1 MNKNFIIKLF
11 GWVFVILMKSY
22 ITWSESLE
30 TVIADANLY
39 TVKID
44 VSTEIPFIEDS
55 YYGSG
60 TGFLVDKKAGLILT
74 NKHVS
79 SQSPSLIDINFK
91 DEDYIEGSIA
101 YVDPIFDLA
110 LITIDPKL
118 IPDFAVNAPL
128 ACDQTPVQGES
139 VVAFGHPA
147 GQDFT
152 ASTGIISGQRF
163 ELSAQAEFIQT
174 DAAINPGNSGGPLI
188 SVKTNQIIGINTYG
202 IEAEGLNFALPS
214 EHFCQI
220 INLFKKGVNPS
231 PAELPFIF
239 ASNTD
244 RNLHLKV
251 SDYIYFGEN
260 NCQGGGSQDDE
271 NQPLSI
277 GDEIL
282 KINEQ
287 IVKNPS
293 DIYTL
298 LRGPVLDGPIE
309 FLIRRDGQEK
319 TITLEEP
326 FDRRSNILDRVGL
339 TFSGLMIST
348 DFSGTDRLE
357 NEAFYNYCQ
366 NLIIQV
372 VDTGPA
378 YGELYR
384 YDQIISIDGK
394 KFFQLN
400 SLHDYLQDKQKAEF
414 IVRREEYFDSTRY
427 IVDVTKVIE
436 IEDVKFLSF

>member
-1 MNKNFIIKLF
+1 MKFLFSFLLIIPIF
-11 GWVFVILMKSY
+11 GY
-22 ITWSESLE
+22 SETLE
-30 TVIADANLY
+30 KVIADANLY

-44 VSTEIPFIEDS
+44 VSTEMPFIEDS
-55 YYGSG
+55 WYGSG
-60 TGFLVDKKAGLILT
+60 TGFLVDKDSGLILT

-91 DEDYIEGSIA
+91 DEDYLEGTIA

-110 LITIDPKL
+110 LITIDPSL

-214 EHFCQI
+214 EHFCTI
-220 INLFKKGVNPS
+220 INLFKENIDPS
-231 PAELPFIF
+231 PAKLPFIF

-251 SDYIYFGEN
+251 SDYIAFGQN
-260 NCQGGGSQDDE
+260 NCQGGEEQE
-271 NQPLSI
+271 TVTKPLEI

-282 KINEQ
+282 SINQQE
-287 IVKNPS
+287 VKNPS
-293 DIYTL
+293 DIYSL
-298 LRGPVLDGPIE
+298 LRGPALDQSIE
-309 FLIRRDGQEK
+309 FLIRREDEEK
-319 TITLEEP
+319 TVILEEP
-326 FDRRSNILDRVGL
+326 FDRRSSILDRVGL
-339 TFSGLMIST
+339 KFSGLMVGT
-348 DFSGTDRLE
+348 DLSGTDRLE
-357 NEAFYNYCQ
+357 NEAFYNYCR
-366 NLIIQV
+366 NLTIQT

-384 YDQIISIDGK
+384 YDQIISVDGQK
-394 KFFQLN
+394 YFDLSK
-400 SLHDYLQDKQKAEF
+400 LHDYLKDKEKAEF

-436 IEDVKFLSF
+436 IEEVGFLTF

>member
-1 MNKNFIIKLF
+1 MRSYL
-11 GWVFVILMKSY
+11 ILLLLLPNL
-22 ITWSESLE
+22 IFSESLE
-30 TVIADANLY
+30 KVIADANLY

-44 VSTEIPFIEDS
+44 VSTEMPFIEDS
-55 YYGSG
+55 WYGSG
-60 TGFLVDKKAGLILT
+60 TGFLVDKGSGLILT

-91 DEDYIEGSIA
+91 DEDYLEGTIA

-110 LITIDPKL
+110 LITIDPSF

-214 EHFCQI
+214 EHFCSI
-220 INLFKKGVNPS
+220 INLYKENIDPS
-231 PAELPFIF
+231 PAKLPFIF

-251 SDYIYFGEN
+251 SDYIAFGQN
-260 NCQGGGSQDDE
+260 NCQGGESE
-271 NQPLSI
+271 EVTVKPLEI

-282 KINEQ
+282 SINHQE
-287 IVKNPS
+287 VKNPS
-293 DIYTL
+293 DIYSL
-298 LRGPVLDGPIE
+298 LRGPALDQSIE
-309 FLIRRDGQEK
+309 FLIKRAGEEK
-319 TITLEEP
+319 TIILEEP
-326 FDRRSNILDRVGL
+326 FDRRSSILDRIGL
-339 TFSGLMIST
+339 
-348 DFSGTDRLE
+348 
-357 NEAFYNYCQ
+357 
-366 NLIIQV
+366 
-372 VDTGPA
+372 
-378 YGELYR
+378 
-384 YDQIISIDGK
+384 
-394 KFFQLN
+394 
-400 SLHDYLQDKQKAEF
+400 
-414 IVRREEYFDSTRY
+414 
-427 IVDVTKVIE
+427 
-436 IEDVKFLSF
+436 

>member
-1 MNKNFIIKLF
+1 MRLLFILLLIIPSL
-11 GWVFVILMKSY
+11 S
-22 ITWSESLE
+22 WSENLE
-30 TVIADANLY
+30 KVIADANLY

-44 VSTEIPFIEDS
+44 VSTEMPFIEDS
-55 YYGSG
+55 WYGSG
-60 TGFLVDKKAGLILT
+60 TGFLVDKDSGLILT

-91 DEDYIEGSIA
+91 DEDYLEGTIA
-101 YVDPIFDLA
+101 YVDPIFDIA
-110 LITIDPKL
+110 LITIDPDL

-214 EHFCQI
+214 EHFCTI
-220 INLFKKGVNPS
+220 IDLFKENIDPS
-231 PAELPFIF
+231 PAKLPFIF

-251 SDYIYFGEN
+251 SDYIAFGQN
-260 NCQGGGSQDDE
+260 NCQGGESE
-271 NQPLSI
+271 ETTIKPLEI

-282 KINEQ
+282 SINQQE
-287 IVKNPS
+287 VRNPS
-293 DIYTL
+293 DIYSL
-298 LRGPVLDGPIE
+298 LRGPALDQSIE
-309 FLIRRDGQEK
+309 FLIKRAGEEK
-319 TITLEEP
+319 TIILEDP
-326 FDRRSNILDRVGL
+326 FDRRDSILDRVGL
-339 TFSGLMIST
+339 KFSGLLVGT
-348 DFSGTDRLE
+348 DLSGTDRLE
-357 NEAFYNYCQ
+357 NEAFYNYCR
-366 NLIIQV
+366 NLTIQT

-384 YDQIISIDGK
+384 YDQIISVDGQ
-394 KFFQLN
+394 KFFSLN
-400 SLHDYLQDKQKAEF
+400 KLHDFLEDKAKAEF
-414 IVRREEYFDSTRY
+414 IVRRIEYFDSTQY
-427 IVDVTKVIE
+427 VVDVTKVIE
-436 IEDVKFLSF
+436 IEEVSFLTF

>member
-91 DEDYIEGSIA
+91 DEDYIEGSVA

-110 LITIDPKL
+110 LIIIDPKL

-293 DIYTL
+293 ELYTL
-298 LRGPVLDGPIE
+298 LRGPGLDGPIE

-326 FDRRSNILDRVGL
+326 FDRRSSILDRVGL

-366 NLIIQV
+366 NLTIQV

>member
-1 MNKNFIIKLF
+1 MRLLFILLLIIPSL
-11 GWVFVILMKSY
+11 S
-22 ITWSESLE
+22 WSENLE
-30 TVIADANLY
+30 KVIADANLY

-44 VSTEIPFIEDS
+44 VSTEMPFIEDS
-55 YYGSG
+55 WYGSG
-60 TGFLVDKKAGLILT
+60 TGFLVDKDSGLILT

-91 DEDYIEGSIA
+91 DEDYLEGTIA

-110 LITIDPKL
+110 LITIDPDL

-147 GQDFT
+147 GQNFT

-214 EHFCQI
+214 EHFCTI
-220 INLFKKGVNPS
+220 INLFKEDIDPS
-231 PAELPFIF
+231 PAKLPFIF

-251 SDYIYFGEN
+251 SDYIAFGQN
-260 NCQGGGSQDDE
+260 NCQGGESGE
-271 NQPLSI
+271 VTVKPLEI

-282 KINEQ
+282 SINQ
-287 IVKNPS
+287 IEVKNPS
-293 DIYTL
+293 DIYSL
-298 LRGPVLDGPIE
+298 LRGPALDQSIE
-309 FLIRRDGQEK
+309 FLIKRAGEEK
-319 TITLEEP
+319 TIILEEP
-326 FDRRSNILDRVGL
+326 FDRRSSILDRVGL
-339 TFSGLMIST
+339 KFSGLLVGT
-348 DFSGTDRLE
+348 DLSGTDRLE
-357 NEAFYNYCQ
+357 NEAFYNYCR
-366 NLIIQV
+366 NLTIQT

-384 YDQIISIDGK
+384 YDQIISVDGQK
-394 KFFQLN
+394 HFSLN
-400 SLHDYLQDKQKAEF
+400 KLHDYLQDKDKAEF
-414 IVRREEYFDSTRY
+414 IVRRIEYFDGTRY
-427 IVDVTKVIE
+427 VVDVTKVIE
-436 IEDVKFLSF
+436 IEEVDFLTF

>member
-1 MNKNFIIKLF
+1 MKRYLILF
-11 GWVFVILMKSY
+11 LLLPNLIFG
-22 ITWSESLE
+22 ESLE
-30 TVIADANLY
+30 KVIADANLY

-44 VSTEIPFIEDS
+44 VSTEMPFIEDS
-55 YYGSG
+55 WYGSG
-60 TGFLVDKKAGLILT
+60 TGFLVDKKTGLILT

-91 DEDYIEGSIA
+91 GEDYLEGTIV
-101 YVDPIFDLA
+101 YVDPIFDIA
-110 LITIDPKL
+110 LITTNPSL
-118 IPDFAVNAPL
+118 IPDFAVDAPL
-128 ACDQTPVQGES
+128 ACDQTPIQGES

-163 ELSAQAEFIQT
+163 ELTAQAEFIQT

-214 EHFCQI
+214 EHFCKI
-220 INLFKKGVNPS
+220 ISLFKENIDPS
-231 PAELPFIF
+231 PAKLPFIF

-251 SDYIYFGEN
+251 SDYISFGQN
-260 NCQGGGSQDDE
+260 NCQGGEGE
-271 NQPLSI
+271 ETINKPLKI

-282 KINEQ
+282 SINQQE
-287 IVKNPS
+287 VKNPS
-293 DIYTL
+293 DIYSL
-298 LRGPVLDGPIE
+298 LRGPALDQSIE
-309 FLIRRDGQEK
+309 FLISRGDEEK
-319 TITLEEP
+319 TITLEDP
-326 FDRRSNILDRVGL
+326 FDRRSNILDRIGL
-339 TFSGLMIST
+339 KFSGLMVGT
-348 DFSGTDRLE
+348 DLSGTDRLE

-366 NLIIQV
+366 NLTIQV

-378 YGELYR
+378 YGELYS
-384 YDQIISIDGK
+384 YDQIVSVDGE
-394 KFFQLN
+394 KFFSLN
-400 SLHDYLQDKQKAEF
+400 KLHDYLLDKDKAEF
-414 IVRREEYFDSTRY
+414 IVRRIEYFDGTQY

-436 IEDVKFLSF
+436 IEDVNFLTF

>member
-1 MNKNFIIKLF
+1 MNKILFIL
-11 GWVFVILMKSY
+11 LMLIPSLS
-22 ITWSESLE
+22 WGESLE
-30 TVIADANLY
+30 KVIADANLY

-44 VSTEIPFIEDS
+44 VSTEKPFIEDS

-60 TGFLVDKKAGLILT
+60 TGFLVDKDSGLILT

-91 DEDYIEGSIA
+91 DEDYLEGTIA

-110 LITIDPKL
+110 LITIDPNL

-214 EHFCQI
+214 EHFCTI
-220 INLFKKGVNPS
+220 INLFKENIDPS
-231 PAELPFIF
+231 PAKLPFIF

-251 SDYIYFGEN
+251 SDYIAFGQN
-260 NCQGGGSQDDE
+260 NCQGGESKE
-271 NQPLSI
+271 VTIKPLEI

-282 KINEQ
+282 SINQQE
-287 IVKNPS
+287 VKNPS
-293 DIYTL
+293 DIYSL
-298 LRGPVLDGPIE
+298 LRGPALDQSIE
-309 FLIRRDGQEK
+309 FLIKRADKKK
-319 TITLEEP
+319 TIILEEP
-326 FDRRSNILDRVGL
+326 FDRRSSILDRVGL
-339 TFSGLMIST
+339 KFSGLLVGT
-348 DFSGTDRLE
+348 DLSGTDRLE
-357 NEAFYNYCQ
+357 NEAFYNYCR
-366 NLIIQV
+366 NLTIQT

-384 YDQIISIDGK
+384 YDQIISVDGQ
-394 KFFQLN
+394 KFFEL
-400 SLHDYLQDKQKAEF
+400 SRLHDYLIDKEKAEF
-414 IVRREEYFDSTRY
+414 IIRREEYFDSTRY
-427 IVDVTKVIE
+427 VVDVTKVIE
-436 IEDVKFLSF
+436 VEEVSYLKF

>member
-1 MNKNFIIKLF
+1 MKKFLVLF
-11 GWVFVILMKSY
+11 LL
-22 ITWSESLE
+22 ITSLSWSETLE
-30 TVIADANLY
+30 KVIADANLY

-44 VSTEIPFIEDS
+44 VSTEKPFIEDS
-55 YYGSG
+55 YYGIG
-60 TGFLVDKKAGLILT
+60 TGFLVDKDSGLILT

-91 DEDYIEGSIA
+91 DEDYLEGMIT

-110 LITIDPKL
+110 LITIDPNL

-214 EHFCQI
+214 EHFCTI
-220 INLFKKGVNPS
+220 INLFKENIDPS
-231 PAELPFIF
+231 PAKLPFIF

-251 SDYIYFGEN
+251 SDYIAFGQN
-260 NCQGGGSQDDE
+260 NCQGGDE
-271 NQPLSI
+271 EEVASKPLEI

-282 KINEQ
+282 SINQQE
-287 IVKNPS
+287 VKNPS
-293 DIYTL
+293 DIYSL
-298 LRGPVLDGPIE
+298 LRGPALDQSIE
-309 FLIRRDGQEK
+309 FLIKRSGEEK
-319 TITLEEP
+319 TIILEDP

-339 TFSGLMIST
+339 KFSGLMIGT

-366 NLIIQV
+366 NLTIQV

-384 YDQIISIDGK
+384 YDQIVSVDGQ
-394 KFFQLN
+394 KFFDL
-400 SLHDYLQDKQKAEF
+400 SKLHDYLMDKEKAEF

-436 IEDVKFLSF
+436 IEEISFLSF

>member
-1 MNKNFIIKLF
+1 MRKFVFLFIFLLVSKYTLSF
-11 GWVFVILMKSY
+11 
-22 ITWSESLE
+22 ELE
-30 TVIADANLY
+30 NVIADANLY

-60 TGFLVDKKAGLILT
+60 TGFLVDKELGLVLT

-91 DEDYIEGSIA
+91 DEDYLEGTIA

-110 LITIDPKL
+110 LITIEPSL

-128 ACDQTPVQGES
+128 ACDQTPIQGES

-214 EHFCQI
+214 EHFCTI
-220 INLFKKGVNPS
+220 INHFKDNIDPS
-231 PAELPFIF
+231 PAKLPFIF

-251 SDYIYFGEN
+251 SDYIAFGQN
-260 NCQGGGSQDDE
+260 NCQGGESE
-271 NQPLSI
+271 EVTVKPLEI

-282 KINEQ
+282 SINQQE
-287 IVKNPS
+287 VKNPS
-293 DIYTL
+293 DIYSL
-298 LRGPVLDGPIE
+298 LRGPALDQSIE
-309 FLIRRDGQEK
+309 FLIKRAGEEK
-319 TITLEEP
+319 TIILKEP
-326 FDRRSNILDRVGL
+326 FDRRDSILDRVGL
-339 TFSGLMIST
+339 KFSGLLVGT
-348 DFSGTDRLE
+348 DLSGTDRLE
-357 NEAFYNYCQ
+357 NEAFYNYCR
-366 NLIIQV
+366 NLTIQT

-384 YDQIISIDGK
+384 YDQIISVDGQK
-394 KFFQLN
+394 YFSLN
-400 SLHDYLQDKQKAEF
+400 KLHDYLQDKDKAEF
-414 IVRREEYFDSTRY
+414 IVRRIEYFDGTRY
-427 IVDVTKVIE
+427 VVDVTKVIE
-436 IEDVKFLSF
+436 IEEVGFLTF

>member
-1 MNKNFIIKLF
+1 MRSYLILLILLPNLIF
-11 GWVFVILMKSY
+11 G
-22 ITWSESLE
+22 ESLE
-30 TVIADANLY
+30 KVIADANLY

-44 VSTEIPFIEDS
+44 VSTEMPFIEDS
-55 YYGSG
+55 WYGSG
-60 TGFLVDKKAGLILT
+60 TGFLVDKESGLILT

-91 DEDYIEGSIA
+91 DEDYLEGTIA

-110 LITIDPKL
+110 LITIDPSL

-128 ACDQTPVQGES
+128 ACKQTPVQGES

-188 SVKTNQIIGINTYG
+188 SVKTNQIIGINSYG

-214 EHFCQI
+214 EHFCTI
-220 INLFKKGVNPS
+220 INLFKENIDPS
-231 PAELPFIF
+231 PAKLPFIF

-251 SDYIYFGEN
+251 SDYIAFGQN
-260 NCQGGGSQDDE
+260 NCQGGESEEDAVK
-271 NQPLSI
+271 PLEI

-282 KINEQ
+282 FINQQE
-287 IVKNPS
+287 VKNPS
-293 DIYTL
+293 DIYSL
-298 LRGPVLDGPIE
+298 LRGPALDQSIE
-309 FLIRRDGQEK
+309 FLIKRAGEEK
-319 TITLEEP
+319 TVVLEEP
-326 FDRRSNILDRVGL
+326 FERRSSILDRVGL
-339 TFSGLMIST
+339 KFSGLLVGT
-348 DFSGTDRLE
+348 DLSGTDRLE
-357 NEAFYNYCQ
+357 NEAFYNYCR
-366 NLIIQV
+366 NLTIQT

-384 YDQIISIDGK
+384 YDQIISVDGQK
-394 KFFQLN
+394 IFGLN
-400 SLHDYLQDKQKAEF
+400 KLHDYLEGKDKAEF
-414 IVRREEYFDSTRY
+414 IVRRIEYFDGTRY
-427 IVDVTKVIE
+427 VVDVTKVIE
-436 IEDVKFLSF
+436 IEEVSFLTF

>member
-1 MNKNFIIKLF
+1 MTKTNFINKIAIIFLF
-11 GWVFVILMKSY
+11 TF
-22 ITWSESLE
+22 SLGYAE
-30 TVIADANLY
+30 NLEKVIADANLY

-44 VSTEIPFIEDS
+44 VSTEVPFIEDS
-55 YYGSG
+55 WYASG
-60 TGFLVDKKAGLILT
+60 TGFLVDKSKGLILT

-91 DEDYIEGSIA
+91 DEDYINGSIV

-110 LITIDPKL
+110 LIAIDPEL
-118 IPDFAVNAPL
+118 IPDFAINAPL
-128 ACDQTPVQGES
+128 ACNATSAQGES

-188 SVKTNQIIGINTYG
+188 SVKNNEIIGINTYG

-220 INLFKKGVNPS
+220 IDLYKNNLDPS

-251 SDYIYFGEN
+251 SDYISFGEN
-260 NCQGGGSQDDE
+260 NCQQGSSSISE
-271 NQPLSI
+271 NRPLAI

-282 KINEQ
+282 KVNDH
-287 IVKNPS
+287 IVENPS
-293 DIYTL
+293 DLYSI
-298 LRGPVLDGPIE
+298 LRGSALDQPIK
-309 FLIRRDGQEK
+309 FLIKRNGEELLV
-319 TITLEEP
+319 TLDEP
-326 FDRRSNILDRVGL
+326 FHRRSSILDRVGL
-339 TFSGLMIST
+339 TFSGMMIGE

-366 NLIIQV
+366 YLTVQT

-384 YDQIISIDGK
+384 YDQIISVDGI
-394 KFFQLN
+394 KFFDL
-400 SLHDYLQDKQKAEF
+400 SKLYDYLIDKEKVEF
-414 IVRREEYFDSTRY
+414 IVRREEYFDSTRF

-436 IEDVKFLSF
+436 IEDVNFLKF

>member
-1 MNKNFIIKLF
+1 MKRYLILLLLLPNLIF
-11 GWVFVILMKSY
+11 G
-22 ITWSESLE
+22 ESLE
-30 TVIADANLY
+30 KVIADANLY

-44 VSTEIPFIEDS
+44 VSTEMPFIEDS
-55 YYGSG
+55 WYGSG
-60 TGFLVDKKAGLILT
+60 TGFLVDKKTGLILT

-91 DEDYIEGSIA
+91 GEDYLEGTIV
-101 YVDPIFDLA
+101 YVDPIFDIA
-110 LITIDPKL
+110 LITTNPSL

-128 ACDQTPVQGES
+128 ACDQTPIQGES

-163 ELSAQAEFIQT
+163 ELTAQAEFIQT

-214 EHFCQI
+214 EHFCKI
-220 INLFKKGVNPS
+220 ISLFKENIDPS
-231 PAELPFIF
+231 PAKLPFIF

-251 SDYIYFGEN
+251 SDYISFGQN
-260 NCQGGGSQDDE
+260 NCQGGEGE
-271 NQPLSI
+271 ETINKPLKI

-282 KINEQ
+282 SINQQE
-287 IVKNPS
+287 VKNPS
-293 DIYTL
+293 DIYSL
-298 LRGPVLDGPIE
+298 LRGPALDQSIE
-309 FLIRRDGQEK
+309 FLISRGGEEK
-319 TITLEEP
+319 TIILEEP
-326 FDRRSNILDRVGL
+326 FDRRSNILDRIGL
-339 TFSGLMIST
+339 KFSGLMVGT
-348 DFSGTDRLE
+348 DLSGTDRLE

-366 NLIIQV
+366 NLTIQV

-378 YGELYR
+378 YGELYS
-384 YDQIISIDGK
+384 YDQIVSVDGE
-394 KFFQLN
+394 KFFSLN
-400 SLHDYLQDKQKAEF
+400 KLHDYLLDKDKAEF
-414 IVRREEYFDSTRY
+414 IVRRIEYFDGTQY

-436 IEDVKFLSF
+436 IEDVNFLTF

>member
-1 MNKNFIIKLF
+1 
-11 GWVFVILMKSY
+11 MKTLLALLLL
-22 ITWSESLE
+22 IPSLSWGE
-30 TVIADANLY
+30 TLEKVIADANLY

-44 VSTEIPFIEDS
+44 VSTEMPFIEDS
-55 YYGSG
+55 WYGSG
-60 TGFLVDKKAGLILT
+60 TGFLVDKESGLILT

-91 DEDYIEGSIA
+91 DEDYIEGSIS
-101 YVDPIFDLA
+101 YVDPIFDIA
-110 LITIDPKL
+110 LIIIDPSL

-128 ACDQTPVQGES
+128 ACDQNPVQGES

-214 EHFCQI
+214 EHFCTI
-220 INLFKKGVNPS
+220 INLFKENIDPS
-231 PAELPFIF
+231 PAKLPFIF

-251 SDYIYFGEN
+251 SDYIAFGEN
-260 NCQGGGSQDDE
+260 NCQGGEGQE
-271 NQPLSI
+271 TLVRPLEI

-282 KINEQ
+282 AINQKE
-287 IVKNPS
+287 VKNPS
-293 DIYTL
+293 DIYSL
-298 LRGPVLDGPIE
+298 LRGPALDQSIE
-309 FLIRRDGQEK
+309 FLIKRANEEK
-319 TITLEEP
+319 TVILEEP
-326 FDRRSNILDRVGL
+326 FDRRSSILDRVGL
-339 TFSGLMIST
+339 KFSGLLVGT
-348 DFSGTDRLE
+348 DLSGTDRLE
-357 NEAFYNYCQ
+357 NEAFYNYCR
-366 NLIIQV
+366 NLTIQT

-384 YDQIISIDGK
+384 YDQIISVDGQ
-394 KFFQLN
+394 KFFSLKKLN
-400 SLHDYLQDKQKAEF
+400 DYLQDKDKAEF
-414 IVRREEYFDSTRY
+414 IVRRIEYFDLTKY
-427 IVDVTKVIE
+427 VVDVTKVIE
-436 IEDVKFLSF
+436 IEDVDFLTF

>member
-1 MNKNFIIKLF
+1 MRSYLILLILLPNLIF
-11 GWVFVILMKSY
+11 G
-22 ITWSESLE
+22 ESLE
-30 TVIADANLY
+30 KVIADANLY

-44 VSTEIPFIEDS
+44 VSTEMPFIEDS
-55 YYGSG
+55 WYGSG
-60 TGFLVDKKAGLILT
+60 TGFLVDKESGLILT

-91 DEDYIEGSIA
+91 DEDYLEGTIA

-110 LITIDPKL
+110 LITIDPSL

-128 ACDQTPVQGES
+128 ACKQTPIQGES

-188 SVKTNQIIGINTYG
+188 SVKTNQIIGINSYG

-214 EHFCQI
+214 EHFCTI
-220 INLFKKGVNPS
+220 INLFKENIDPS
-231 PAELPFIF
+231 PAKLPFIF

-251 SDYIYFGEN
+251 SDYIAFGQN
-260 NCQGGGSQDDE
+260 NCQGGESEEDAVK
-271 NQPLSI
+271 PLEI

-282 KINEQ
+282 FINQQE
-287 IVKNPS
+287 VKNPS
-293 DIYTL
+293 DIYSL
-298 LRGPVLDGPIE
+298 LRGPALDQSIE
-309 FLIRRDGQEK
+309 FLIKRAGEEK
-319 TITLEEP
+319 TVVLEEP
-326 FDRRSNILDRVGL
+326 FERRSSILDRVGL
-339 TFSGLMIST
+339 KFSGLLVGT
-348 DFSGTDRLE
+348 DLSGTDRLE
-357 NEAFYNYCQ
+357 NEAFYNYCR
-366 NLIIQV
+366 NLTIQT

-384 YDQIISIDGK
+384 YDQIISVDGQK
-394 KFFQLN
+394 IFGLN
-400 SLHDYLQDKQKAEF
+400 KLHDYLEGKDKAEF
-414 IVRREEYFDSTRY
+414 IVRRIEYFDGTRY
-427 IVDVTKVIE
+427 VVDVTKVIE
-436 IEDVKFLSF
+436 IEEVSFLTF

>member
-1 MNKNFIIKLF
+1 MRIFLTLF
-11 GWVFVILMKSY
+11 L
-22 ITWSESLE
+22 ITSNLSWGGTLE
-30 TVIADANLY
+30 KVIADANLY

-55 YYGSG
+55 WYGSG
-60 TGFLVDKKAGLILT
+60 TGFLVDKDSGLILT

-91 DEDYIEGSIA
+91 DEDYLEGNIA
-101 YVDPIFDLA
+101 YVDPIFDIA
-110 LITIDPKL
+110 LITIDPNL

-214 EHFCQI
+214 EHFCTI
-220 INLFKKGVNPS
+220 INLFKENIDPS
-231 PAELPFIF
+231 PAKLPFIF

-251 SDYIYFGEN
+251 SDYIAFGQN
-260 NCQGGGSQDDE
+260 NCQGGESE
-271 NQPLSI
+271 ETTIKPLEI

-282 KINEQ
+282 SINQQE
-287 IVKNPS
+287 VRNPS
-293 DIYTL
+293 DIYS
-298 LRGPVLDGPIE
+298 LRGPALDQSIE
-309 FLIRRDGQEK
+309 FLIKRAGEEK
-319 TITLEEP
+319 TI
-326 FDRRSNILDRVGL
+326 I
-339 TFSGLMIST
+339 
-348 DFSGTDRLE
+348 
-357 NEAFYNYCQ
+357 
-366 NLIIQV
+366 
-372 VDTGPA
+372 
-378 YGELYR
+378 
-384 YDQIISIDGK
+384 
-394 KFFQLN
+394 
-400 SLHDYLQDKQKAEF
+400 
-414 IVRREEYFDSTRY
+414 
-427 IVDVTKVIE
+427 
-436 IEDVKFLSF
+436 

>member
-1 MNKNFIIKLF
+1 MLKKIYYILLF
-11 GWVFVILMKSY
+11 LPNLIWGD
-22 ITWSESLE
+22 SLE
-30 TVIADANLY
+30 KVIADANLY

-55 YYGSG
+55 WYGSG
-60 TGFLVDKKAGLILT
+60 TGFLVDKDSGLILT

-91 DEDYIEGSIA
+91 DEDYLEGTIA

-110 LITIDPKL
+110 LITIDPSL

-214 EHFCQI
+214 EHFCTI
-220 INLFKKGVNPS
+220 INLFKKNIDPS
-231 PAELPFIF
+231 PAKLPFIF

-251 SDYIYFGEN
+251 SDYIAFGQN
-260 NCQGGGSQDDE
+260 NCQGGESE
-271 NQPLSI
+271 EVTTKPLEI

-282 KINEQ
+282 SINQQE
-287 IVKNPS
+287 VKNPS
-293 DIYTL
+293 DIYSL
-298 LRGPVLDGPIE
+298 LRGPALDQSIE
-309 FLIRRDGQEK
+309 ILVRRAGEEK
-319 TITLEEP
+319 KIILKKP

-339 TFSGLMIST
+339 KFSGLMIST

-357 NEAFYNYCQ
+357 NEAFYNYCR
-366 NLIIQV
+366 NLTIQT

-378 YGELYR
+378 YGELYN
-384 YDQIISIDGK
+384 YDQIISVDGQ
-394 KFFQLN
+394 KFFDL
-400 SLHDYLQDKQKAEF
+400 SKLHDYLIDKEKAEF

-436 IEDVKFLSF
+436 IEEVGFLTF

>member
-1 MNKNFIIKLF
+1 MKKFKLILIFLIIPFL
-11 GWVFVILMKSY
+11 G
-22 ITWSESLE
+22 WSESLE
-30 TVIADANLY
+30 KVIADANLY

-55 YYGSG
+55 WYGSG
-60 TGFLVDKKAGLILT
+60 TGFLVDKDSGLILT

-91 DEDYIEGSIA
+91 DEDYLEGTIA

-110 LITIDPKL
+110 LITIDPSL

-214 EHFCQI
+214 EHFCTI
-220 INLFKKGVNPS
+220 INLFKENIDPS
-231 PAELPFIF
+231 PAKLPFIF

-251 SDYIYFGEN
+251 SDYIAFGQN
-260 NCQGGGSQDDE
+260 NCQGGEEQE
-271 NQPLSI
+271 TVTKPLEI

-282 KINEQ
+282 SINQQE
-287 IVKNPS
+287 VKNPS
-293 DIYTL
+293 DIYSL
-298 LRGPVLDGPIE
+298 LRGPALDQSIE
-309 FLIRRDGQEK
+309 FLIRREDEEK
-319 TITLEEP
+319 TVILEEP
-326 FDRRSNILDRVGL
+326 FDRRSSILDRVGL
-339 TFSGLMIST
+339 KFSGLMVGT
-348 DFSGTDRLE
+348 DLSGTDRLE
-357 NEAFYNYCQ
+357 NEAFYNYCR
-366 NLIIQV
+366 NLTIQT

-384 YDQIISIDGK
+384 YDQIISVDGQK
-394 KFFQLN
+394 YFDLSK
-400 SLHDYLQDKQKAEF
+400 LHDYLKDKEKAEF

-436 IEDVKFLSF
+436 IEDVGFLTF

>member
-1 MNKNFIIKLF
+1 MLPKL
-11 GWVFVILMKSY
+11 LLAE
-22 ITWSESLE
+22 TLE
-30 TVIADANLY
+30 KVIADANLY

-55 YYGSG
+55 WYGSG
-60 TGFLVDKKAGLILT
+60 TGFLIDKDLGLILT

-79 SQSPSLIDINFK
+79 SQSPSLIDVNFK
-91 DEDYIEGSIA
+91 DEDYLEGKIS

-110 LITIDPKL
+110 LITIDPNL
-118 IPDFAVNAPL
+118 IPDFALNAPL
-128 ACDQTPVQGES
+128 ACDQNPVQGES

-202 IEAEGLNFALPS
+202 IEAEGLNFALPA
-214 EHFCQI
+214 EHFCRI
-220 INLFKKGVNPS
+220 LDLYKEGSDPS
-231 PAELPFIF
+231 PAKLPFIF

-251 SDYIYFGEN
+251 SDYIAFGVN
-260 NCQGGGSQDDE
+260 NCQGGQE
-271 NQPLSI
+271 TQNAFRPIEI

-282 KINEQ
+282 QVNGVD
-287 IVKNPS
+287 VKNPS
-293 DIYTL
+293 DIYTV
-298 LRGPVLDGPIE
+298 LRGPVLDQPIDLLVQRGGKE
-309 FLIRRDGQEK
+309 ISILIEQ
-319 TITLEEP
+319 L
-326 FDRRSNILDRVGL
+326 FDRRSNILDRVGVA
-339 TFSGLMIST
+339 FSGLMIGT
-348 DFSGTDRLE
+348 DLSATDRLE

-366 NLIIQV
+366 YLTVQV

-384 YDQIISIDGK
+384 YDQIISIDGQ
-394 KFFQLN
+394 KFFELK
-400 SLHDYLQDKQKAEF
+400 SLHDYLLDKEKVEF
-414 IVRREEYFDSTRY
+414 IVRRVEYFDGTKY
-427 IVDVTKVIE
+427 IVDITKVIE
-436 IEDVKFLSF
+436 IEDVNYLNF

>member
-1 MNKNFIIKLF
+1 MKRYLILLLLLPNLIF
-11 GWVFVILMKSY
+11 G
-22 ITWSESLE
+22 ESLE
-30 TVIADANLY
+30 KVIADANLY

-44 VSTEIPFIEDS
+44 VSTEMPFIEDS
-55 YYGSG
+55 WYGSG
-60 TGFLVDKKAGLILT
+60 TGFLVDKKTGLILT

-91 DEDYIEGSIA
+91 GEDYLEGTIV
-101 YVDPIFDLA
+101 YVDPIFDIA
-110 LITIDPKL
+110 LITTNPSL

-128 ACDQTPVQGES
+128 ACDQTPIQGES

-163 ELSAQAEFIQT
+163 ELTAQAEFIQT

-214 EHFCQI
+214 EHFCKI
-220 INLFKKGVNPS
+220 ISLFKENIDPS
-231 PAELPFIF
+231 PAKLPFIF

-251 SDYIYFGEN
+251 SDYISFGQN
-260 NCQGGGSQDDE
+260 NCQGGEGE
-271 NQPLSI
+271 ETINKPLKI

-282 KINEQ
+282 SINQQE
-287 IVKNPS
+287 VKNPS
-293 DIYTL
+293 DIYSL
-298 LRGPVLDGPIE
+298 LRGPALDQSIE
-309 FLIRRDGQEK
+309 FLISRGGEEK
-319 TITLEEP
+319 TIILEDP
-326 FDRRSNILDRVGL
+326 FDRRSNILDRIGL
-339 TFSGLMIST
+339 KFSGLMVGT
-348 DFSGTDRLE
+348 DLSGTDRLE

-366 NLIIQV
+366 NLTIQV

-378 YGELYR
+378 YGELYS
-384 YDQIISIDGK
+384 YDQIVSVDGE
-394 KFFQLN
+394 KFFSLN
-400 SLHDYLQDKQKAEF
+400 KLHDYLLDKDKAEF
-414 IVRREEYFDSTRY
+414 IVRRIEYFDGTQY

-436 IEDVKFLSF
+436 IEEVSFLTF